1 MEKVAALLTALL
13 ALAERYF
20 PTVAAY
26 FIGKGIVKNEAQ
38 KEALQ
43 QTQANIK
50 QAEIVDGLH
59 ASLDDDGV
67 RKLALDRAEKLR
79 LRLKARAANASGGR
93 DD

>member
-1 MEKVAALLTALL
+1 MLAALL
-13 ALAERYF
+13 ALAERYL

-26 FIGKGIVKNEAQ
+26 FIGKGVAQNAQQ

-43 QTQANIK
+43 QAQANIK
-50 QAEIVDGLH
+50 QAEVVDGLH

-67 RKLALDRAEKLR
+67 RKLALDRAERLR
-79 LRLKARAANASGGR
+79 LRLKARATDSSGGY